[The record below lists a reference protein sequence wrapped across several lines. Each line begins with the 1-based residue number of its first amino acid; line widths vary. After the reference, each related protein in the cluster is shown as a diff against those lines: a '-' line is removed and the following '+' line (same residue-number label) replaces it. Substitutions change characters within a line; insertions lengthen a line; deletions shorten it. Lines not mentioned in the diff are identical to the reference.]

1 VGDPEND
8 LRRNLATGQ
17 FDRMQR
23 IEVALLA
30 KEMGL
35 NPAEYSQPFPGNSTI
50 TINNHGQ
57 AGAGATKPVGAG
69 LGKIAAAGLI
79 AGGLGA
85 GRVGLGLPWL
95 ASILLPKA
103 TEKVIEKVITKPGS
117 SYDVQVDMQV
127 IPPGK

>member
-1 VGDPEND
+1 MD

-35 NPAEYSQPFPGNSTI
+35 DPAEYAQPFPGNSTI
-50 TINNHGQ
+50 TINHHGQ
-57 AGAGATKPVGAG
+57 AAEAAQKPAGTG
-69 LGKIAAAGLI
+69 LGKIAAAALI

-85 GRVGLGLPWL
+85 GGVGLGLPWL
-95 ASILLPKA
+95 ASILIPKA

-127 IPPGK
+127 IPPGTSR